1 MKKLDL
7 DKKGQAS
14 VELLFISLI
23 FLVIMASVL
32 SLVGSEFNQLNTA
45 DMGKARALGEKVA
58 GAINAVYVNGN
69 GYSANL
75 TIPAGITTTA
85 SVISVNNSTD
95 SVNVIYNNKTVSVKM
110 IPQQVNNFN
119 ITTSTTTDKI
129 ITIKNVNGVIKFQ
142 GY

>member
-23 FLVIMASVL
+23 FLIIMASIL
-32 SLVGSEFNQLNTA
+32 SLVGSEFTQLNTA
-45 DMGKARALGEKVA
+45 DMGKARVLGEKVA

-69 GYSANL
+69 GYAANL
-75 TIPAGITTTA
+75 TIPAGITPTA
-85 SVISVNNSTD
+85 SIIRVNNSTD
-95 SVNVIYNNKTVSVKM
+95 SVNVIYNGKTIVVKM
-110 IPQQVNNFN
+110 IPQQVDNFN
-119 ITTSTTTDKI
+119 ITTSTTTDRI
-129 ITIKNVNGVIKFQ
+129 ITIKNENGVIKFQ

>member
-1 MKKLDL
+1 MDL

-23 FLVIMASVL
+23 FLIIMASIL
-32 SLVGSEFNQLNTA
+32 SMVGSELNQTNTA

-58 GAINAVYVNGN
+58 GGINAVYVNGN

-75 TIPAGITTTA
+75 TIPASITPTA
-85 SVISVNNSTD
+85 SIISVNNSTD
-95 SVNVIYNNKTVSVKM
+95 SVNVIYNGKTIGVKM
-110 IPQQVNNFN
+110 IPQQVDNFN
-119 ITTSTTTDKI
+119 ITSSTTTDRI

>member
-1 MKKLDL
+1 MKKL

-23 FLVIMASVL
+23 FLIIMASIL
-32 SLVGSEFNQLNTA
+32 SMVGSEFNQTNTA

-75 TIPAGITTTA
+75 TIPAGITPTA
-85 SVISVNNSTD
+85 SIISVDNSTD
-95 SVNVIYNNKTVSVKM
+95 SVNVIYNSKTIAVKM

-119 ITTSTTTDKI
+119 ITTSTTTDRI

>member
-1 MKKLDL
+1 VKKL

-23 FLVIMASVL
+23 FLIIMASIL
-32 SLVGSEFNQLNTA
+32 SMVGSELNQTSTA

-75 TIPAGITTTA
+75 TIPAGITIPA
-85 SVISVNNSTD
+85 SIISVNNSTD
-95 SVNVIYNNKTVSVKM
+95 SVNVIYNNQTVGVKM

-119 ITTSTTTDKI
+119 ITTSTTTDRI
-129 ITIKNVNGVIKFQ
+129 ITIKNVNGVINFQ

>member
-1 MKKLDL
+1 LDL

-23 FLVIMASVL
+23 FLIIMASIL
-32 SLVGSEFNQLNTA
+32 SMVGSEFNQTNTA

-75 TIPAGITTTA
+75 TISAGITPTS
-85 SVISVNNSTD
+85 SVISVNNATD
-95 SVNVIYNNKTVSVKM
+95 SVNVIYNGKTIVVKM
-110 IPQQVNNFN
+110 IPQQVDNFN
-119 ITTSTTTDKI
+119 ITTSTTTDRV

>member
-23 FLVIMASVL
+23 FLIIMASIL
-32 SLVGSEFNQLNTA
+32 SMVGSELNQTNTA

-58 GAINAVYVNGN
+58 GGINAVYVNGN

-75 TIPAGITTTA
+75 TIPASITPTA
-85 SVISVNNSTD
+85 SIISVNNSTD
-95 SVNVIYNNKTVSVKM
+95 SVNVIYNGKTIGVKM
-110 IPQQVNNFN
+110 IPQQVDNFN
-119 ITTSTTTDKI
+119 ITSSTTTDRI

>member
-1 MKKLDL
+1 MKKL

-23 FLVIMASVL
+23 FLIIMASIL
-32 SLVGSEFNQLNTA
+32 SMVGSEFNQTNTA

-75 TIPAGITTTA
+75 TIPAGITPTA
-85 SVISVNNSTD
+85 SIISVDNSTD
-95 SVNVIYNNKTVSVKM
+95 SVNVIYNGKTIAVKM

-119 ITTSTTTDKI
+119 ITTSTTTDRI

>member
-23 FLVIMASVL
+23 ALVIMASML
-32 SLVGSEFNQLNTA
+32 SLVGSELNQLNTA
-45 DMGKARALGEKVA
+45 DMGKARVLGEKVA

-85 SVISVNNSTD
+85 SIIQVNNSTD

-119 ITTSTTTDKI
+119 ITTSTTTDRI
-129 ITIKNVNGVIKFQ
+129 ITIKNENGVIKFQ

>member
-1 MKKLDL
+1 M

-23 FLVIMASVL
+23 FLIIMASIL
-32 SLVGSEFNQLNTA
+32 SMVGSELNQTNTA

-75 TIPAGITTTA
+75 TIPAGITPTA
-85 SVISVNNSTD
+85 SIISVNNSTD
-95 SVNVIYNNKTVSVKM
+95 SVNVIYNGKTIGVKM
-110 IPQQVNNFN
+110 IPQQVDNFN
-119 ITTSTTTDKI
+119 ITSSTTTDRI

>member
-1 MKKLDL
+1 MKKL

-23 FLVIMASVL
+23 FLIIMASIL
-32 SLVGSEFNQLNTA
+32 SMVGSEFNQTNTA

-75 TIPAGITTTA
+75 TIPAGITPSA
-85 SVISVNNSTD
+85 SIVRVDNSTD
-95 SVNVIYNNKTVSVKM
+95 SVNVIYNGKNIVVKM
-110 IPQQVNNFN
+110 IPQKVDNFN
-119 ITTSTTTDKI
+119 ITTSTTTDRI